1 MRTTYILKK
10 QLDLVLLLL
19 TPVNRMICQ
28 VMLHTGLRV
37 SDVVELKKDQIG
49 RCFIVREKKTGKL
62 RRVGLPD
69 WLAAEIRLYAGGSE
83 WAFPSP
89 IDRKKHRTR
98 QGVWKDVKRV
108 ARMIHADGNPA
119 PHSMRKVYAVDLMEK
134 YHDVKKVQKA
144 LNHSNDTVTLLYALA
159 DQLTAT
165 APQRRSVKPRR

>member
-19 TPVNRMICQ
+19 TPVNRLICQ

-37 SDVVELKKDQIG
+37 SDVVELRRDQIG
-49 RCFIVREKKTGKL
+49 RCFTVRERKTGKL
-62 RRVGLPD
+62 RRCGLPD
-69 WLAAEIRLYAGGSE
+69 WLVAEIKRKAGGSE

-89 IDRKKHRTR
+89 IDRHKHRTR
-98 QGVWKDVKRV
+98 QSVWKDVKRV
-108 ARMIHADGNPA
+108 AKIIHADGNLGT
-119 PHSMRKVYAVDLMEK
+119 HSMRKVYAVDLMAK

-159 DQLTAT
+159 DQLMES